1 MSRRP
6 STSAFG
12 AALFVAATLA
22 VCSPM
27 AASGRTNGVRGGSGV
42 VSTYGVGAH
51 HFETTSPAVIRAFAG
66 APNSV
71 QYLNRTGEPSAPR
84 HAVWKIWTYSFAGG
98 SYVQYSFHRSNGEW
112 HFSEFNTN
120 RTQFRTPGGTRVGMT
135 YAQAK
140 NREHAPYIDGC
151 IDSGF
156 WHFRDGHRYD
166 LVIGVNP
173 GHRVHALHAAGPGTV
188 PC

>member
-12 AALFVAATLA
+12 AALVIAATLA
-22 VCSPM
+22 G
-27 AASGRTNGVRGGSGV
+27 ASSAVAQERGTGVRGGSGV
-42 VSTYGVGAH
+42 VSTYGVGPH
-51 HFETTSPAVIRAFAG
+51 HFETTAPAGIRAFAG
-66 APNSV
+66 APSSV
-71 QYLNRTGEPSAPR
+71 AYQNGTGGSSGPKG
-84 HAVWKIWTYSFAGG
+84 AVWQIWTYAFTGG
-98 SYVQYSFHRSNGEW
+98 SYVQYSFHHSHGKW

-120 RTQFRTPGGTRVGMT
+120 RKQFRTPGGSRVGTT
-135 YAQAK
+135 YQQAK
-140 NREHAPYIDGC
+140 KREDAPYIQGC

-173 GHRVHALHAAGPGTV
+173 GHRVHALHAAGPGAT

>member
-6 STSAFG
+6 STSVFG
-12 AALFVAATLA
+12 TALFIAATLA
-22 VCSPM
+22 VGSP
-27 AASGRTNGVRGGSGV
+27 AAAHERGTAVPGGSGV
-42 VSTYGVGAH
+42 VSTYGVGGH
-51 HFETTSPAVIRAFAG
+51 HFETTAPAGIKAFAG

-71 QYLNRTGEPSAPR
+71 QYLNRSGGSSGPKD
-84 HAVWKIWTYSFAGG
+84 AVWEIWTYRFTGG
-98 SYVQYSFHRSNGEW
+98 SYVQYSFHRSHGKW
-112 HFSEFNTN
+112 HFSEFDTT
-120 RTQFRTPGGTRVGMT
+120 RKQFTTPGGTRVGTT

-140 NREHAPYIDGC
+140 KRERAPYIQGC

-156 WHFRDGHRYD
+156 WHFRDHHRYD

-173 GHRVHALHAAGPGTV
+173 GERVHALHAAGPGMV

>member
-6 STSAFG
+6 SIGVFG

-22 VCSPM
+22 VGSPM
-27 AASGRTNGVRGGSGV
+27 AASGRTKGVRGGSGV
-42 VSTYGVGAH
+42 VSTYGVGGH
-51 HFETTSPAVIRAFAG
+51 HFETTTPAGIRAFAG

-71 QYLNRTGEPSAPR
+71 QYLNRTGGSSGPR
-84 HAVWKIWTYSFAGG
+84 RAVWEIWAYHFAGG
-98 SYVQYSFHRSNGEW
+98 SSVEYSFHRSNGTW
-112 HFSEFNTN
+112 HFSEFDTT
-120 RTQFRTPGGTRVGMT
+120 RKQFRTPRGTRVGMT

-140 NREHAPYIDGC
+140 MREHAPYIPGC

-173 GHRVHALHAAGPGTV
+173 GQRVHALHAAGPGKV